1 MVEAYH
7 CEPPW
12 AVGMALAF
20 KLDAMAWS
28 VLPSARCRLMAL
40 TSGTGS
46 THLLGA
52 MPVHDYA
59 RYPPLRSRDL

>member
-20 KLDAMAWS
+20 KLDAMA
-28 VLPSARCRLMAL
+28 LGL
-40 TSGTGS
+40 T
-46 THLLGA
+46 
-52 MPVHDYA
+52 
-59 RYPPLRSRDL
+59 R